1 KRQRLDDFEG
11 DVSESES
18 PWKRVTRLRV
28 DSLSVDHLNKGLEGP
43 FGWISAGKVDMMGDV
58 MVPEDAR
65 DYNMADIV
73 QIVADSIHKEATRYR
88 NPGVAPKRESRLS
101 PEDVSQ
107 FFVLDLTLRLNN
119 VRASVP
125 FQAPELSYV
134 NYALIRPIVAY
145 INSRNAFIEIKARV
159 VKSLAD
165 FAGSW
170 TVYDSLL
177 MDDISESV
185 YDSFVNYVADDE
197 SRLMRMRKIAF
208 WSVQVLVQVVV
219 LGLGAAT
226 VADESLSAFNDWT
239 SGKRSKFTIFALS
252 PEKSPITVDKTS
264 SDDEYES
271 FLWEIGGG
279 EGKRTKIVYYTWSP
293 DDARSKMVYASSK
306 DSSRRA
312 LNGIAA
318 DIQGTYFFKVAYDSM
333 TERVSRGAGSH

>member
-1 KRQRLDDFEG
+1 
-11 DVSESES
+11 
-18 PWKRVTRLRV
+18 
-28 DSLSVDHLNKGLEGP
+28 KGLEGP

-65 DYNMADIV
+65 DYNVADIV

-197 SRLMRMRKIAF
+197 SRLM
-208 WSVQVLVQVVV
+208 
-219 LGLGAAT
+219 
-226 VADESLSAFNDWT
+226 
-239 SGKRSKFTIFALS
+239 
-252 PEKSPITVDKTS
+252 
-264 SDDEYES
+264 
-271 FLWEIGGG
+271 
-279 EGKRTKIVYYTWSP
+279 
-293 DDARSKMVYASSK
+293 
-306 DSSRRA
+306 
-312 LNGIAA
+312 
-318 DIQGTYFFKVAYDSM
+318 
-333 TERVSRGAGSH
+333 